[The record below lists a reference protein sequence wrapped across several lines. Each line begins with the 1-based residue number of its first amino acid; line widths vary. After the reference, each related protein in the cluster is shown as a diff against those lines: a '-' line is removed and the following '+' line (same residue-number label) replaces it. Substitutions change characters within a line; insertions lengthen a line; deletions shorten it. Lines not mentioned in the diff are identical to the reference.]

1 MLWGDARETWNGN
14 TMPASRAIHFWDGE
28 TYVGEW
34 FAEKV
39 ERYRGVSWDVYYLY
53 GHDIGSFRRDYLRG
67 A

>member
-1 MLWGDARETWNGN
+1 
-14 TMPASRAIHFWDGE
+14 MPASRAIHFWDGE